1 MKHFGLIVKWETQE
15 FLNKQ
20 AIERVGDPE
29 LRKGSFC
36 YKNPEGEIHRYL
48 ITVKK
53 GQIVSY
59 LEEVMDEE
67 EIEFWEEEKVY
78 IYQNQQAKLQ
88 GCIVF
93 WNKRKMEI

>member
-1 MKHFGLIVKWETQE
+1 M
-15 FLNKQ
+15 
-20 AIERVGDPE
+20 
-29 LRKGSFC
+29 
-36 YKNPEGEIHRYL
+36 

-67 EIEFWEEEKVY
+67 EIEFCLLILVY